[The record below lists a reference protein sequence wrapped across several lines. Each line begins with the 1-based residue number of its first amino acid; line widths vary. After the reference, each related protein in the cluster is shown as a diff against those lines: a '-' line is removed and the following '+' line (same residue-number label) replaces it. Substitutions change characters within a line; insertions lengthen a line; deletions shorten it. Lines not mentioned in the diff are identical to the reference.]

1 MPQFSYKAVSASGE
15 IVEGVIDAAS
25 QDAVIER
32 LRRQGHVPIRA
43 EPQKGM
49 SLKSLSGGGR
59 TRGRIK
65 GRDLGLLTRELAT
78 LLDAGLQL
86 DRALSIL
93 AELSAPG
100 PVRSMVEQVLESV
113 RGGSTFADA
122 LENHPN
128 TFPGFYIGLVR
139 AGEAGGNLASVLNR
153 LSDTLDKS
161 QKLKE
166 SVRTAS
172 IYPTIVLIFAVIS
185 IMVLMTWVL
194 PAFRPMFEDAGT
206 SLPILTQIVIGVS
219 DFVAAYWWI
228 MAILLLIAVLAVQ
241 ANNRTELGRLRWD
254 SWMLRLPLFGD
265 LIRKVE
271 VARFSRTLGTLM
283 SNGVTVLNAMS
294 MTTETVVNKI
304 IVQAVTEVRGR
315 LAKGEGLAQPLN
327 DTGEFPHLAI
337 QLIKVGDE
345 SGQLEQM
352 LLRVADIYDDEVTR
366 TIQRILSLLVPVITI
381 ALGILIAII
390 IASIVMAMLSA
401 YEFNF

>member
-1 MPQFSYKAVSASGE
+1 M
-15 IVEGVIDAAS
+15 IDASS

-43 EPQKGM
+43 ELQKGF
-49 SLKSLSGGGR
+49 SLRGLSGGGR
-59 TRGRIK
+59 ARGRIK
-65 GRDLGLLTRELAT
+65 TRDLGLMTRELAT

-86 DRALSIL
+86 DRGLSIL
-93 AELSAPG
+93 AELSPAG
-100 PVRSMVEQVLESV
+100 PVRTMIEQVLESV

-122 LENHPN
+122 LEQHEQS
-128 TFPGFYIGLVR
+128 FPGFYIGLVR
-139 AGEAGGNLASVLNR
+139 AGEAGGNLAAVLNR

-172 IYPTIVLIFAVIS
+172 IYPTIVLIFAVVS

-194 PAFRPMFEDAGT
+194 PAFRPMFDDAGT
-206 SLPILTQIVIGVS
+206 SLPVLTQIVVAVS

-228 MAILLLIAVLAVQ
+228 MAVLLLVGILILQ
-241 ANNRTELGRLRWD
+241 AHNRTEAGRLRWD
-254 SWMLRLPLFGD
+254 AWLLRLPLFGD

-283 SNGVTVLNAMS
+283 SNGVTVLNAMA
-294 MTTETVVNKI
+294 MTTETVVNKV

-381 ALGILIAII
+381 ALGILIAVI